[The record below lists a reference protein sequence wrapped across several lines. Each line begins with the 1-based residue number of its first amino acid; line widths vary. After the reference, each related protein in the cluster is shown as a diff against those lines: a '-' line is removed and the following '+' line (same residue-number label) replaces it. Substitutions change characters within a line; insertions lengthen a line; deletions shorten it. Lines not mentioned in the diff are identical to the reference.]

1 MSSRTVREACKRRK
15 RAGEEEMRK
24 DFNVEVLG
32 KRKEKQG
39 EKKIEQRRVGVSWGL
54 ERKLELG
61 VTRIMVEDTH
71 EAETHGLKWEFE

>member
-1 MSSRTVREACKRRK
+1 MSSRTVRKACKRRK

-39 EKKIEQRRVGVSWGL
+39 EKK
-54 ERKLELG
+54 
-61 VTRIMVEDTH
+61 
-71 EAETHGLKWEFE
+71 